1 MRRLLFSGVSIWL
14 MACAQAPSMPPC
26 VAEVPMYTGS
36 EWIEMN
42 SVTTVP
48 EIADTRLTTHYRGLG
63 SFGGIHIHSSHMHMH
78 R

>member
-1 MRRLLFSGVSIWL
+1 
-14 MACAQAPSMPPC
+14 
-26 VAEVPMYTGS
+26 MYTGS